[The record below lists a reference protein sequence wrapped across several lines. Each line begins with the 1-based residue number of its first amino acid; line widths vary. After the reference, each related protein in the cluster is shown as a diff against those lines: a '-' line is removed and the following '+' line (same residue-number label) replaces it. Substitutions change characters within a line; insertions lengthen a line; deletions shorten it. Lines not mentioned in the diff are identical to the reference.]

1 MKFCDKCDNLFY
13 LSIDSD
19 NPNKVI
25 YYCRCCGNINT
36 DMINDGGCIID
47 TKTTN
52 SNETHDHINEF
63 TKNDPTIPH
72 LYDVLCIN
80 KNYPTYNKN
89 TTTETSRASGPGRGV
104 GCITW
109 WGTNRPQGGR
119 LLRYQQHPCGASHA
133 SAWGMCAWPPVY

>member
-80 KNYPTYNKN
+80 KSCPTYTKN
-89 TTTETSRASGPGRGV
+89 AAKDVLYIRYNEKGLKYYYLCSHCETCWKTNDERGF
-104 GCITW
+104 
-109 WGTNRPQGGR
+109 
-119 LLRYQQHPCGASHA
+119 
-133 SAWGMCAWPPVY
+133 